1 MTQNN
6 KKLKI
11 GFFTD
16 TYKPQINGV
25 VSSVEIF
32 RAELEKQGHQVYIYC
47 PKIKNEKS
55 GRKIIR
61 FRSIKF
67 FFQPE
72 YYISLPFSRKAIE
85 YLWQNDLD
93 IVHAHTP
100 FSLGQLGYYYSVI
113 KKVPFIHTYHTLYPE
128 YVKTYIMKGKV
139 LTPQMVKKLS
149 AAFSNRCDLTI
160 APSEK
165 IKKLL
170 ISYGAENKI
179 KVLPTGLDLENFRTI
194 KKNNF
199 RKKYN
204 LNEKDKVLVY
214 VGRLAKEKNI
224 DFLIKVTA
232 ELKKFDNNIKLIII
246 GDGPVIDSLKELAK
260 KLNLQKEVLFTGYF
274 KKDQVIK
281 AYQSSDLFVF
291 ASKTDTQGMVIL
303 EALACA
309 LPVVAVKDLAFTNMV
324 KQGVNGFLVRENKKE
339 FASKAL
345 EILNNKKLY
354 NKMANNA
361 LKIAQDFSI
370 EKITRKL
377 ITYYNQLIK

>member
-1 MTQNN
+1 MNKTN

-25 VSSVEIF
+25 VSSVESF
-32 RAELEKQGHQVYIYC
+32 RLELEKQGHKVYVYC

-55 GRKIIR
+55 GKKIIR
-61 FRSIKF
+61 FRSVKF

-170 ISYGAENKI
+170 RSYGAENPI
-179 KVLPTGLDLENFRTI
+179 KVLPTGLDLEEFKTV

-199 RKKYN
+199 RKKYSI
-204 LNEKDKVLVY
+204 NENDKVLIY

-224 DFLIKVTA
+224 AFLIKAMA
-232 ELKKFDNNIKLIII
+232 ELKKTDNIKLLLV
-246 GDGPVIDSLKELAK
+246 GDGPDTENLKILTK
-260 KLNLQKEVLFTGYF
+260 KLNLQKEIIFTGYF
-274 KKDQVIK
+274 TKKQAIK
-281 AYQSSDLFVF
+281 AYQASDLFVF

-303 EALACA
+303 EALACG
-309 LPVVAVKDLAFTNMV
+309 LPVVAIKDLAFTTMV
-324 KQGVNGFLVRENKKE
+324 RQGINGFLVRENKKI
-339 FASKAL
+339 FARQVL
-345 EILNNKKLY
+345 TILNDKKLY
-354 NKMANNA
+354 NKMATNA
-361 LKIAQDFSI
+361 LKIAQEFSI
-370 EKITRKL
+370 DKIINQL
-377 ITYYNQLIK
+377 ISYYNQLIK